1 MDIKCLVLKPWPLRL
16 SAAAS
21 IVWLLAGALLLCAVC
36 ILVIYLNIQLNSHVA
51 VQRLSM
57 NEAAYAAKAFFNRRV
72 EFLKNLDKPVAA
84 GSDRRS
90 GSLSH
95 LNRIGEPLPPTGLTL
110 PLNDQLQAAN
120 LGVNLLLLLQGK
132 DQLTVRRLESGF
144 PIAEETPDN
153 VLRQLSDNP
162 TPLYQSATV
171 WLFDPKD
178 PQRRIYMARPFISPS
193 SLDGGEQAWLVLE
206 FLGRDVLASQQ
217 PFAGYEFALLDANE
231 HEVAATAAASSGRT
245 QDMWQRLSNALPIV
259 PSVQTRFPLGPDW
272 MLAYRYPESALLNDM
287 RHAFLKCLAILSCVI
302 AGLALGS
309 LCVLNRF
316 VRPALQRLQQ
326 HAEAEAFL
334 RSVFNAA
341 PVALCALRRRNG
353 QAVLENQ
360 LARDWLPAIDP
371 DWRSTEWVERVF
383 LRARLQQVGVVS
395 EELATL
401 DGRHLFASLVPT
413 RYRGEEVLLCALSD
427 ISLRKQAELAL
438 EHAKQ
443 LADAAN
449 AAKTAFIA
457 TMSHEIRTPLYGVFG
472 NLELFKHTR
481 LDPQQQGY
489 VQAIQSSS
497 TTLLGLINDV
507 LDLSRIEAGQLRLE
521 METFNLFELAHEVVH
536 GYAASALNKGV
547 LIYACID
554 PRLSLPLRGDPG
566 KVRQILSNLLS
577 NAVKFTD
584 NGRIVMR
591 CGLVNGNNGSIRA
604 SIQIA
609 DTGIGIAAEDQ
620 ASLFKL
626 FFQVGEGRRRASGTG
641 LGLPICQ
648 QLATLMGGDITVVS
662 EPGLGS
668 SFTLWLPLK
677 ALADSPPRQ
686 RPLTQQAIYVSAPVR
701 ELADSLCD
709 WLNFLGGR
717 ALACAR
723 ENLPRDKLC
732 LEVRLDIDP
741 HRRANWPGVRIWH
754 GDESARSSAEWVSLY
769 APTVILD
776 TMLSTQGL
784 APVTAAGAGASTPGN
799 LNLRVLAVEDN
810 DINRMVLKEQLETL
824 GCRVQLAANGQEALQ
839 RWNVHEFDLV
849 LTDISM
855 PRMDGRELARR
866 IHLQAPGFLV
876 VGTTASILKEEAQL
890 AREAGMAAVII
901 KPVSLSNLFRC
912 LNSLKQ
918 RREYRELSSPGY
930 LSSNGVV

>member
-1 MDIKCLVLKPWPLRL
+1 MRL
-16 SAAAS
+16 SAAAG
-21 IVWLLAGALLLCAVC
+21 IVWLLAGALLLCAIC
-36 ILVIYLNIQLNSHVA
+36 ILAIYLNIQLSRHVA

-72 EFLKNLDKPVAA
+72 EFLKNLEQPAVAGLGRVSEA
-84 GSDRRS
+84 S
-90 GSLSH
+90 
-95 LNRIGEPLPPTGLTL
+95 PLPGRISETSPRLDQAFS
-110 PLNDQLQAAN
+110 LNDQLQAAN
-120 LGVNLLLLLQGK
+120 LRVNLLLLQGK
-132 DQLTVRRLESGF
+132 DQLSARRLESGF
-144 PIAEETPDN
+144 PIAAGTPDA
-153 VLRQLSDNP
+153 VLRQLSDHP
-162 TPLYQSATV
+162 TPLYQSTTV
-171 WLFDPKD
+171 WLFDPQD
-178 PQRRIYMARPFISPS
+178 PQRRIYIARPFIFS
-193 SLDGGEQAWLVLE
+193 SSRGDGEQAWLALE
-206 FLGRDVLASQQ
+206 FLGRDVLASQG
-217 PFAGYEFALLDANE
+217 PFASYEFALLDSCD
-231 HEVAATAAASSGRT
+231 HEVAASAASSSGRA
-245 QDMWQRLSNALPIV
+245 QDMWQRLSKALPIV
-259 PSVQTRFPLGPDW
+259 PSAQTRFPLGPDW
-272 MLAYRYPESALLNDM
+272 MLAYRYPESALLSDM
-287 RHAFLKCLAILSCVI
+287 RHALIQCLLILSCVV
-302 AGLALGS
+302 AGLVLGC
-309 LCVLNRF
+309 LCVLHRF

-360 LARDWLPAIDP
+360 LARDWLPAIAP

-449 AAKTAFIA
+449 EAKTAFIA

-489 VQAIQSSS
+489 LQAIQSSS

-521 METFNLFELAHEVVH
+521 METFNLFELVHEVVH

-547 LIYACID
+547 LIYACVD
-554 PRLSLPLRGDPG
+554 PRLGQPLRGDPR

-591 CGLVNGNNGSIRA
+591 CGLVNGNHGSIQA

-626 FFQVGEGRRRASGTG
+626 FFQVGEGRRRANGTG

-648 QLATLMGGDITVVS
+648 QLATLMGGDVTVVS

-677 ALADSPPRQ
+677 PLEENCSRQ
-686 RPLTQQAIYVSAPVR
+686 RLLTQQAIYISAPVR

-717 ALACAR
+717 ALTCAT
-723 ENLPRDKLC
+723 EELPRDQLC
-732 LEVRLDIDP
+732 VEVRLDIDP
-741 HRRANWPGVRIWH
+741 QRRANWPGVRIWH
-754 GDESARSSAEWVSLY
+754 GDESSRATAEWISLY

-776 TMLSTQGL
+776 TVLSTLGL
-784 APVTAAGAGASTPGN
+784 AASPAVGTGSATLGS

-824 GCRVQLAANGQEALQ
+824 GCRVQLATDGQEALQ

-876 VGTTASILKEEAQL
+876 VGTTASTLKEEAQL

-901 KPVSLSNLFRC
+901 KPVSLSKLFRC
-912 LNSLKQ
+912 LGSLRQ
-918 RREYRELSSPGY
+918 RREYGELSTPGY
-930 LSSNGVV
+930 LSSNDVV